1 MQMSAQV
8 RKQGLPILLIDDD
21 LGLGQ
26 LLEDYL
32 VPEGFDLTI
41 SPTGENGL
49 ELAQSHRYALA
60 VLDVM
65 LPGIDGFQVLER
77 LRRVAS
83 LPVLMLTT
91 RGSTSDRVQGLRK
104 GADDYLPK
112 PFEPSEL
119 LERIR
124 SILRRVQPRA
134 GRFQFIRVDDIQLDE
149 SARTVVRGAELISL
163 TGSEFL
169 LLQVL
174 LSNPGKVLARDKL
187 VQLILDREVTS
198 NDRGIDTLVS
208 NLRRKLGPS
217 VTGTDRIR
225 SSRGVGYVYAIA
237 AQRDSL

>member
-1 MQMSAQV
+1 M

-21 LGLGQ
+21 LGLGR
-26 LLEDYL
+26 LLEEYL

-60 VLDVM
+60 ILDVM
-65 LPGIDGFQVLER
+65 LPGIDGFQVLEH
-77 LRRVAS
+77 LRRSAN

-91 RGSTSDRVQGLRK
+91 RGSTSDRVQGLRS

-134 GRFQFIRVDDIQLDE
+134 GRFEFMRVDDIQLDE
-149 SARTVVRGAELISL
+149 SARTVIRGTEHIFL

-174 LSNPGKVLARDKL
+174 LSNAGRVLARDKL
-187 VQLILDREVTS
+187 VHLVLDRQATP
-198 NDRGIDTLVS
+198 NDRSIDTLVS

-217 VTGTDRIR
+217 IAGSDRIR
-225 SSRGVGYVYAIA
+225 SSRGVGYVYAVVT
-237 AQRDSL
+237 QRGSL